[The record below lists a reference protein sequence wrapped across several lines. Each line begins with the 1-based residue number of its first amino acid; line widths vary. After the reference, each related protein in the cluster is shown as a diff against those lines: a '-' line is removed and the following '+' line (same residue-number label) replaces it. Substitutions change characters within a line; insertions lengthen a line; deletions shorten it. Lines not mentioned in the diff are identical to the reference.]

1 MWTSTRTTEIN
12 RASDALYTTAV
23 AAASQATLSKFC
35 NAQHAPHRTIS
46 NALGPTEMQLS

>member
-35 NAQHAPHRTIS
+35 NAQHAPHPTIS
-46 NALGPTEMQLS
+46 NALGPTEMQ